1 MVWAAFSQRGKIP
14 LKFVSNRMNSADY
27 QNVLRERLLP
37 FYQPDEEFVQDNA
50 PIHVSRTGR
59 RVPYGTLNWLA
70 NHNIALLPWP
80 ACSPDLNPIE
90 NLWGIMVR
98 KVYADNRQ
106 FSNVDNLKTAIS
118 QAWDE
123 IDQETIDNLILS
135 MDNRIFQVI
144 NRNGDATDY

>member
-1 MVWAAFSQRGKIP
+1 
-14 LKFVSNRMNSADY
+14 
-27 QNVLRERLLP
+27 
-37 FYQPDEEFVQDNA
+37 
-50 PIHVSRTGR
+50 
-59 RVPYGTLNWLA
+59 
-70 NHNIALLPWP
+70 
-80 ACSPDLNPIE
+80 
-90 NLWGIMVR
+90 MVR